1 MAQVYSTYEA
11 KAKFSEIIR
20 KVRSGKRV
28 VISFR
33 GEHVAEVRPI
43 DAPEETVAGRLRRL
57 EDEGVLVGAPAGGQR
72 FRPIA
77 RRRGALARF
86 LGTRE

>member
-20 KVRSGKRV
+20 KVRAGKCV

-33 GEHVAEVRPI
+33 GEHVAEIRPI
-43 DAPEETVAGRLRRL
+43 EAAEETVAGRLQRL
-57 EDEGVLVGAPAGGQR
+57 EGEGVLVGARARGKG
-72 FRPIA
+72 FRPIV
-77 RRRGALARF
+77 RKPGALARF
-86 LGTRE
+86 LRSRE